1 MHHWQIMEIG
11 RRLND
16 FIDDLGRDEFINDE
30 KKQQIIDFFIKHLIE
45 INIIHHQT
53 EIEISENLLNRILN
67 HHQWRQIID
76 GDNYKFNENDSL
88 HQ

>member
-11 RRLND
+11 RRLKD
-16 FIDDLGRDEFINDE
+16 FIDD
-30 KKQQIIDFFIKHLIE
+30 

-53 EIEISENLLNRILN
+53 EIEITENLLNRILN

-76 GDNYKFNENDSL
+76 GDNYKLNKNDSL

>member
-1 MHHWQIMEIG
+1 MHHGQIMEIG

-16 FIDDLGRDEFINDE
+16 FIDDLGRDEFINDD

-45 INIIHHQT
+45 INIIHNQI

>member
-1 MHHWQIMEIG
+1 MEIA
-11 RRLND
+11 RRLNN

-30 KKQQIIDFFIKHLIE
+30 RKQQIIDFFIKHLID
-45 INIIHHQT
+45 INIIHTQT
-53 EIEISENLLNRILN
+53 EIEISENLLNRLLN

-76 GDNYKFNENDSL
+76 GDNYKFNEYDFL